1 MVEEKRF
8 TIKQVS
14 EIKQIPIPTLKLL
27 CREGRIPGAKL
38 ENTPFGSGFW
48 TIPESSLD
56 YIHLRERGRPPS
68 RKGVKK

>member
-1 MVEEKRF
+1 VVKEKRL

-38 ENTPFGSGFW
+38 ENTPFGSDFW

-56 YIHLRERGRPPS
+56 HIHLRGRGRPPS